1 MTWKEYKF
9 LTLNDLSDYESEIN
23 FLAGK
28 KDIYVYSGSINM
40 ANPRENP
47 DEEDAFTIFN
57 VDGTTNQYKCN
68 ELDNYSF
75 SEDLTNKKYSK
86 IVMSPFGEPITEENT
101 YAIYNCSEVT
111 DDPNT
116 TEFFD
121 ISGNNNHTTGTVKRE
136 IESIVK
142 TWQPYIDRAKERVKY
157 ELTNLFNRNGLTIDD
172 LVDKIQ
178 NKDYFSTAIAYL
190 TLSMI
195 YNDLS
200 VSSNQDTVYSNKSIS
215 YSNKYKEFFGMI
227 VNLIRIDTNDDGV
240 TDYKPK
246 VSFGTLVI

>member
-1 MTWKEYKF
+1 MIWKEYKF

-40 ANPRENP
+40 ANPKENP
-47 DEEDAFTIFN
+47 DEEDAYTIFN
-57 VDGTTNQYKCN
+57 IDGTTNQYKCD
-68 ELDNYSF
+68 ESDNYSF
-75 SEDLTNKKYSK
+75 NEDITNKKYSK
-86 IVMSPFGEPITEENT
+86 IVMSVWGEPVTEENT

-136 IESIVK
+136 IESITK